1 MPSHRRHL
9 PMGIAPKIIPKI
21 VLGTLTGMLLSCSAL
36 AQEFTLKYGHVD
48 TPSLQADDHVAGLF
62 LKSFLESRSQGRIK
76 VEIYPASQM
85 GNFRELIEG
94 VQLGTLELTNTTV
107 GGANSFMP
115 QIQVTDIPYMYRD
128 DLVAEKLTKSEFF
141 DDVRDAFLEKTGNV
155 RLAAVGN
162 TGRWRSF
169 FTTTKPIHSAADLA
183 GIKMRT
189 INSPLQIEM
198 VKFFGGNPTP
208 VAWGEL
214 YTSLAT
220 GVVEGT
226 KNAISDIVG
235 KKLHEHLN
243 YVVLDEHAYLFAF
256 WWLSDSWLQSLPPD
270 LQALVL
276 DGVTQTAALQSTYNK
291 YLETVLAEEFIK
303 AGGTIYAPT
312 AEEKESFRAAKPV
325 IKDWFVQNIEDG
337 QLWYDKLEAA
347 VQQAEAEVDA
357 ERAEVAN

>member
-1 MPSHRRHL
+1 MLKPVAIL
-9 PMGIAPKIIPKI
+9 IA
-21 VLGTLTGMLLSCSAL
+21 AL
-36 AQEFTLKYGHVD
+36 ALAGPATAQEFTLKYGHVD
-48 TPSLQADDHVAGLF
+48 TPSLQADDHIAGLF

-76 VEIYPASQM
+76 VEIYPASQL

-128 DLVAEKLTKSEFF
+128 DMVAEKMTESDFF
-141 DDVRDAFLEKTGNV
+141 DEVRDAFLEKTGNV

-169 FTTTKPIHSAADLA
+169 FTTTQPVKSAADLK
-183 GIKMRT
+183 GIKVRT

-198 VKFFGGNPTP
+198 VKYLGGNPTP
-208 VAWGEL
+208 IAWGEL

-220 GVVEGT
+220 GVAEGT

-235 KKLHEHLN
+235 KKMHEHLK

-256 WWLSDSWLQSLPPD
+256 WWLSDSWLKSLPDD
-270 LQALVL
+270 LQTLVL
-276 DGVTQTAALQSTYNK
+276 DGFSQARALQSNFNK
-291 YLETVLAEEFIK
+291 HLETVLSEEFIK

-312 AEEKESFRAAKPV
+312 AEEKATFQAAKPV
-325 IKDWFVQNIEDG
+325 IKDWFVNNVEDG

-357 ERAEVAN
+357 ERAKVAD

>member
-1 MPSHRRHL
+1 MQTSTARRALRTLIAAAGAAALLHL
-9 PMGIAPKIIPKI
+9 PGAF
-21 VLGTLTGMLLSCSAL
+21 
-36 AQEFTLKYGHVD
+36 AQQFTLKYGHVD
-48 TPSLQADDHVAGLF
+48 TPSDTADDHVAGLF
-62 LKSFLESRSQGRIK
+62 LKAFLEARSQGRIK
-76 VEIYPASQM
+76 VEIYPASQL

-128 DLVAEKLTKSEFF
+128 DLVAEKLARSSFF
-141 DDVRDAFLEKTGNV
+141 DEVRDAFLERTGTV

-169 FTTTKPIHSAADLA
+169 YTTNKQVKTAADLK
-183 GIKMRT
+183 GVKIRT

-198 VKFFGGNPTP
+198 VKFLGGNPTP

-226 KNAISDIVG
+226 KNGLSDIVG
-235 KKLHEHLN
+235 KKMHEHLK

-256 WWLSDSWLQSLPPD
+256 WWLNDPWYQSLPPD
-270 LQALVL
+270 LRALVL
-276 DGVTQTAALQSTYNK
+276 DGITQAAELQTQVNK
-291 YLETVLAEEFIK
+291 YLETILTADFIE

-312 AEEKESFRAAKPV
+312 AEEKATFQAAKPAMR
-325 IKDWFVQNIEDG
+325 DWFVNNIEDG
-337 QLWYDKLEAA
+337 QLWYQKLEAA
-347 VQQAEAEVDA
+347 VERAEAEVDA
-357 ERAEVAN
+357 ERARVAD

>member
-1 MPSHRRHL
+1 MRSLFQRFSVYSL
-9 PMGIAPKIIPKI
+9 LIA
-21 VLGTLTGMLLSCSAL
+21 TSMLYSVSIM

-76 VEIYPASQM
+76 VEIYPASQL

-128 DLVAEKLTKSEFF
+128 DMVAEKMTQSSFF
-141 DDVRDAFLEKTGNV
+141 DEVRDAFLAKTGNV

-169 FTTTKPIHSAADLA
+169 FTTTKPIRSAADLQ
-183 GIKMRT
+183 GIKIRT

-198 VKFFGGNPTP
+198 VKFLGGNPTP
-208 VAWGEL
+208 IAWGEL

-220 GVVEGT
+220 GVAEGT

-235 KKLHEHLN
+235 KKMHEHLK
-243 YVVLDEHAYLFAF
+243 YVALDEHAYLFAF
-256 WWLSDSWLQSLPPD
+256 WWLSESWYQSLPDD
-270 LQALVL
+270 LKPLVL
-276 DGVTQTAALQSTYNK
+276 DGISQTADLQSNFNK
-291 YLETVLAEEFIK
+291 YLETILSEEFVK

-312 AEEKESFRAAKPV
+312 AEEKKTFQAAKPV
-325 IKDWFVQNIEDG
+325 IKEWFVNNIEDG
-337 QLWYDKLEAA
+337 QVWYDKLDAA
-347 VQQAEAEVDA
+347 VKKAEAEVDA
-357 ERAEVAN
+357 ERAQVAD

>member
-1 MPSHRRHL
+1 MRNHPKSSFL
-9 PMGIAPKIIPKI
+9 GI
-21 VLGTLTGMLLSCSAL
+21 LLSALLLSGPAL

-76 VEIYPASQM
+76 VEIYPASQL

-128 DLVAEKLTKSEFF
+128 DLVAEKMAQSPFF
-141 DDVRDAFLEKTGNV
+141 DEVRDEFLKRTGNV

-198 VKFFGGNPTP
+198 VKFLGGNPTP

-214 YTSLAT
+214 YTALAT
-220 GVVEGT
+220 GVAEGT

-235 KKLHEHLN
+235 KKMHEHLK

-256 WWLSDSWLQSLPPD
+256 WWLSDSWLKSLPPD
-270 LQALVL
+270 LQTLVL
-276 DGVTQTAALQSTYNK
+276 DGINQTAALQSNFNK
-291 YLETVLAEEFIK
+291 YLEVVLTEEFVK
-303 AGGTIYAPT
+303 AGGTIYAPN
-312 AEEKESFRAAKPV
+312 AEEKKTFQAAKPV
-325 IKDWFVQNIEDG
+325 IRDWFVQNIEDG
-337 QLWYDKLEAA
+337 QVWYDKLDAA
-347 VQQAEAEVDA
+347 VKQAEAEVDA
-357 ERAEVAN
+357 ARAEVAD

>member
-1 MPSHRRHL
+1 MLKRLLVTASAAAAL
-9 PMGIAPKIIPKI
+9 
-21 VLGTLTGMLLSCSAL
+21 TLAAATQ

-48 TPSLQADDHVAGLF
+48 TPSLQSDDHVAGLF

-76 VEIYPASQM
+76 VEIYPASQL
-85 GNFRELIEG
+85 GGFREMIEG

-128 DLVAEKLTKSEFF
+128 DMVAEQLTKGDFF
-141 DDVRDAFLEKTGNV
+141 DEVRDAFLEKTGNV

-169 FTTTKPIHSAADLA
+169 FTTQQPVKSAADLE
-183 GIKMRT
+183 GIKIRT

-198 VKFFGGNPTP
+198 VKHLGGNPTP
-208 VAWGEL
+208 IAWGEL

-220 GVVEGT
+220 GVAEGT

-235 KKLHEHLN
+235 KKMHEHLK

-256 WWLSDSWLQSLPPD
+256 WWLSESWLQSLPED
-270 LQALVL
+270 LQTLVL
-276 DGVTQTAALQSTYNK
+276 DGITQTAALQSDFNK

-312 AEEKESFRAAKPV
+312 PEEKATFQAAKPV
-325 IKDWFVQNIEDG
+325 IKDWFVNNVEDG
-337 QLWYDKLEAA
+337 QQWYDKLDAA
-347 VQQAEAEVDA
+347 VKKAEEEVDA
-357 ERAEVAN
+357 ARAEVLD

>member
-1 MPSHRRHL
+1 MNSKRL
-9 PMGIAPKIIPKI
+9 TAA
-21 VLGTLTGMLLSCSAL
+21 LGAALLATAACL
-36 AQEFTLKYGHVD
+36 ATPAAAQQYTLKYGHVD
-48 TPSLQADDHVAGLF
+48 TPSDKADDHVAGLF
-62 LKSFLESRSQGRIK
+62 LKAFLESRSQGRIK
-76 VEIYPASQM
+76 VEIYPASQL

-107 GGANSFMP
+107 GGANSFFP

-128 DLVAEKLTKSEFF
+128 DLVAEKMTQSWFF
-141 DDVRDAFLEKTGNV
+141 DEVRDAFLAKTGNV

-169 FTTTKPIHSAADLA
+169 FTTRKQIKSAADLA
-183 GIKMRT
+183 GVKIRT

-198 VKFFGGNPTP
+198 VKYLGGNPTP

-214 YTSLAT
+214 YTALAT

-226 KNAISDIVG
+226 KNAVSDIVG
-235 KKLHEHLN
+235 KKMHEHLK

-256 WWLSDSWLQSLPPD
+256 WWLSESWLKSLPAD

-276 DGVTQTAALQSTYNK
+276 DGIRQTAALQSEFNK
-291 YLETVLAEEFIK
+291 YLETVLSAEFVA

-312 AEEKESFRAAKPV
+312 PEEKATFQAAKPV
-325 IKDWFVQNIEDG
+325 IKDWFVNNIEDG
-337 QLWYDKLEAA
+337 QLWYDKLAKAVAEAEAA
-347 VQQAEAEVDA
+347 VDA
-357 ERAEVAN
+357 DRAKVAD